1 MKILRFDISY
11 RTSTNVKPWYTRF
24 NNIDKFIKTH
34 NGIRCLVLFDYGWFD
49 KICERIKCL
58 TSEKM

>member
-11 RTSTNVKPWYTRF
+11 RTSTNVKPWYTR
-24 NNIDKFIKTH
+24 
-34 NGIRCLVLFDYGWFD
+34 IRCLVLFDYGWFD